1 MTRDDDADDDDD
13 EEQSLIDFEFG
24 DEQTI
29 YTIKVSG
36 IVVVVIVVEVVV
48 FLVVVVVVVG
58 ILIESN
64 VALFLVV

>member
-1 MTRDDDADDDDD
+1 MTRDDDDD

-48 FLVVVVVVVG
+48 FLVVVVVG